1 MVLLQRAVQT
11 LCWVQSASV
20 WQGVHTGSQGYR
32 GPLTEPNRSTGGTGL
47 KLKDALA
54 DPELGGRKA
63 VISHASRVLAGIWE
77 KGMVAHTFIHRVLNE
92 YLAEVRREHTPSARP
107 ALPKTAH
114 GTPGAPHAL
123 SRILLRLSLRGFEEA
138 IVVPESSGKWR
149 SSGGHNAERV

>member
-92 YLAEVRREHTPSARP
+92 YLAEVRREHTPSARASAAQNCTRHARSSP
-107 ALPKTAH
+107 R
-114 GTPGAPHAL
+114 AL
-123 SRILLRLSLRGFEEA
+123 SNPPPTLT
-138 IVVPESSGKWR
+138 SGL
-149 SSGGHNAERV
+149 